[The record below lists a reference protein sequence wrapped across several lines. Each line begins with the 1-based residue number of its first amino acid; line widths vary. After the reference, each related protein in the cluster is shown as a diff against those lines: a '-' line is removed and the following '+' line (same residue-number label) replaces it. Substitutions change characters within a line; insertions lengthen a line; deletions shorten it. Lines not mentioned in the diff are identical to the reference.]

1 MAEIHDECGVL
12 GIYRDA
18 PADAA
23 SMIYYGLYALQHRG
37 QSSCGIA
44 VSSDGVLRV
53 HRDSGLVPEV
63 FTPEV
68 MQSFDEGRMAIGHVR
83 YGTAETASR
92 DDAQPMLVRHVKGA
106 MALCYNGAVVNA
118 QALRRELELRGAIFH
133 TNSDLEVFSYAITRE
148 RLTAPSIETAV
159 ERAVESVHGA
169 YSLLVMSARKLI
181 ACRDP
186 EGIRPLCLGRSAD
199 AWVVSSESCALDSL
213 GARFVRDLEPGEI
226 LVIDENGPRSIR
238 THCGRKGALCIFEF
252 VYFARPDSVIEG
264 VPVHEARK
272 RAGAF
277 LAQEHPVDADV
288 VVGVPDSGL
297 DAALGYARE
306 SGIPY
311 GVGFIKNRY
320 VGRTFI
326 QPTQRER
333 ENLVRIKLN
342 VLAHTVR
349 DKRVVMID
357 DSIVRGTTTAN
368 IVRQLRQ
375 AGAREVHVRISSP
388 PFMYPCCYGT
398 DVDSS
403 KNLIAC
409 RLSVSEICREIGAD
423 SLGYLG
429 LDDLHRV
436 AAEASCGF
444 CDACFT
450 GRYPTETPP
459 PPDDLYSLPLSLKKK
474 EGEKP

>member
-1 MAEIHDECGVL
+1 MAEIHDKCGVL
-12 GIYRDA
+12 GIYRDT
-18 PADAA
+18 PADVA

-44 VSSDGVLRV
+44 VNSDGVLSV
-53 HRDSGLVPEV
+53 HRDAGLVPEV
-63 FTPEV
+63 FTPSV
-68 MQSFDEGRMAIGHVR
+68 LQSFDQGCIAMGHVQ
-83 YGTAETASR
+83 YGTVDTADR
-92 DDAQPMLVRHVKGA
+92 DDAQPMLVRHIKGA
-106 MALCYNGAVVNA
+106 MSLCYNGAVVNA
-118 QALRRELELRGAIFH
+118 QALRKELELGGAIFH
-133 TNSDLEVFSYAITRE
+133 TNSDLEIFSYLITRE
-148 RLTAPSIETAV
+148 RLNAPSIETAV
-159 ERAVESVHGA
+159 ERAMNAVHGA

-181 ACRDP
+181 ACRD
-186 EGIRPLCLGRSAD
+186 ENGLRPLCLGRTED

-238 THCGRKGALCIFEF
+238 THCGKKGSLCIFEF

-264 VPVHEARK
+264 VTVHEARK

-277 LAQEHPVDADV
+277 LAKEHPVDADV
-288 VVGVPDSGL
+288 VIGVPDSGL
-297 DAALGYARE
+297 DAALGYSQE

-326 QPTQRER
+326 QPTQSER

-342 VLAHTVR
+342 ILANTVR
-349 DKRVVMID
+349 GKRVVMID

-375 AGAREVHVRISSP
+375 VGAREVHVRISSP
-388 PFMYPCCYGT
+388 PFKYPCCYGT

-403 KNLIAC
+403 KSLIAC
-409 RLSVSEICREIGAD
+409 RLNNEEICKEIGAD
-423 SLGYLG
+423 SLGYLE

-436 AAEASCGF
+436 ALEAPCGF

-459 PPDDLYSLPLSLKKK
+459 PKEDMYSTPLSLKQK
-474 EGEKP
+474 EGEEP